1 MVQHHLDEDR
11 PDPLLQIAGI
21 MRGPEDLSNNK
32 DYREKWGVTFIL
44 DAGPLIAL
52 INKADAHHA

>member
-1 MVQHHLDEDR
+1 
-11 PDPLLQIAGI
+11 